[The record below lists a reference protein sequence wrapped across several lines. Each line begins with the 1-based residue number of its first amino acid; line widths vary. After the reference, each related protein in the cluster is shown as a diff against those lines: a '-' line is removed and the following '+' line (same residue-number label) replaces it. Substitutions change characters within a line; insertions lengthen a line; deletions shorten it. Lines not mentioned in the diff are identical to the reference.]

1 MNHLLQSIAFFV
13 KGMIREVWPIF
24 FGFFF
29 GGLLTA
35 LTFRLDLCE
44 VIPQILSDA
53 MIIFVIGVL
62 DALAWCLGK
71 VVRWLYRN
79 RGFVPV
85 NFSANHEGR
94 TVYRAV
100 LWIPWEWKKLSLTDQ
115 AQLIVAQLKGQE
127 VLNNKA

>member
-44 VIPQILSDA
+44 VIPQILSDTV
-53 MIIFVIGVL
+53 IIFVGGFL
-62 DALAWCLGK
+62 GALAWCLGI
-71 VVRWLYRN
+71 VARHLYRN
-79 RGFVPV
+79 RGFDSITLTKRVV
-85 NFSANHEGR
+85 GGE
-94 TVYRAV
+94 TYRADLHV
-100 LWIPWEWKKLSLTDQ
+100 PREWLKLSETEHADI
-115 AQLIVAQLKGQE
+115 ARAQLKGQGPF
-127 VLNNKA
+127 

>member
-1 MNHLLQSIAFFV
+1 MKHLLQSIAFFV

-53 MIIFVIGVL
+53 GIIFVIGVL
-62 DALAWCLGK
+62 GALAWCLGI
-71 VVRWLYRN
+71 VARHLYRN
-79 RGFVPV
+79 RGFDSITLTKSVV
-85 NFSANHEGR
+85 GGEA
-94 TVYRAV
+94 YRADLHV
-100 LWIPWEWKKLSLTDQ
+100 PREWRRLPDFEF
-115 AQLIVAQLKGQE
+115 VGRVEAQLKGQGPF
-127 VLNNKA
+127 

>member
-35 LTFRLDLCE
+35 LTFRLDLFE

-53 MIIFVIGVL
+53 GIIFVIGVL
-62 DALAWCLGK
+62 GALAWCLGI
-71 VVRWLYRN
+71 VARHLYRN
-79 RGFVPV
+79 RGFDSITLTKRAVGG
-85 NFSANHEGR
+85 E
-94 TVYRAV
+94 TYRADLHV
-100 LWIPWEWKKLSLTDQ
+100 PREWRRLPDFEF
-115 AQLIVAQLKGQE
+115 VGRVEAQLKGQGPF
-127 VLNNKA
+127 